1 MTEPRLGRADIA
13 PAVETAL
20 ERVGLAG
27 AAGRRFRGYSLGMK
41 QRLGLASA
49 LLVPRRLVVLDE
61 PTNGLDPAGT
71 REVRRIVGELQA
83 GGATVLLSSHLLA
96 EVEAICTHVAVLQA
110 GSLVV
115 TGELS
120 TLLDAGA
127 GGLEITVTD
136 TGAAVEALRA
146 AGATAFTESPGT
158 VVADGGPPAPRLL
171 AALVHA
177 GVDVF
182 EVHRRRPHLE
192 ELFTGSPR
200 ISTTGTGSPHDRRD
214 AVHHDRGP
222 PSRPDAAPVRR
233 GAALG
238 PAPPAHPHH
247 VRPVRARPD
256 PDRDRRGRRRRRRGR
271 QRRARPDRVHRR
283 QRAGA
288 ADRRDDRLAGPAA
301 APGRRRGLRRRD
313 RRGGLARHPA
323 RAVAVSGGPPA
334 AGRDE
339 GVRGA
344 RGRRRRDAGD
354 RRGRCAGRARRG
366 RGRGRAARHALRD
379 DGRVR
384 RGTGTRR
391 AGRAVD
397 DRAARRGGCGR
408 AGRVVVHRAPAGR
421 AGLGARR
428 SDHVRRAERDPGPG
442 LAAALPADH
451 RLVVGRGRAARPAAP
466 RRAGLQLAGRPRL
479 PAGGR
484 RGADHPDVAPRRLS
498 PVSPAPRPPGMIGAA
513 AVTGDEEDACV
524 RCR

>member
-1 MTEPRLGRADIA
+1 MAARAVGLRKVFGRTVAVDGIDLDVPAGSVFGMLGPNGSGKTTLIRMLLGLTRPSGGTAELLGRPVPGDLSATLPDVGALVEGPGFHPFLSGRENLRRVAMTEPRLGRADIA

-136 TGAAVEALRA
+136 TDAAVEALRA

-192 ELFTGSPR
+192 ELFTR
-200 ISTTGTGSPHDRRD
+200 LTED
-214 AVHHDRGP
+214 
-222 PSRPDAAPVRR
+222 
-233 GAALG
+233 LN
-238 PAPPAHPHH
+238 
-247 VRPVRARPD
+247 
-256 PDRDRRGRRRRRRGR
+256 DRDGE
-271 QRRARPDRVHRR
+271 
-283 QRAGA
+283 
-288 ADRRDDRLAGPAA
+288 
-301 APGRRRGLRRRD
+301 
-313 RRGGLARHPA
+313 
-323 RAVAVSGGPPA
+323 S
-334 AGRDE
+334 
-339 GVRGA
+339 
-344 RGRRRRDAGD
+344 
-354 RRGRCAGRARRG
+354 
-366 RGRGRAARHALRD
+366 
-379 DGRVR
+379 
-384 RGTGTRR
+384 
-391 AGRAVD
+391 
-397 DRAARRGGCGR
+397 
-408 AGRVVVHRAPAGR
+408 
-421 AGLGARR
+421 
-428 SDHVRRAERDPGPG
+428 S
-442 LAAALPADH
+442 
-451 RLVVGRGRAARPAAP
+451 
-466 RRAGLQLAGRPRL
+466 
-479 PAGGR
+479 
-484 RGADHPDVAPRRLS
+484 
-498 PVSPAPRPPGMIGAA
+498 
-513 AVTGDEEDACV
+513 
-524 RCR
+524 